1 MAKFNQ
7 KLAAVIVELV
17 ENDMS
22 VTEICKT
29 VGINRKTFYE
39 WKNLKPEFAQA
50 IEDARERAYDEI
62 IALARRT
69 LRDRIEGYTVE
80 ETTFTYEPSPL
91 DDEQMILKKK
101 VVKRKRKEASI
112 ASLNNIIERSRNQKA
127 QPPHKFLSP
136 AKQKNATIT
145 PATSQEAFIL
155 ARFLQRLEQESTNK
169 SA

>member
-39 WKNLKPEFAQA
+39 WKNSKPEFAQA

-112 ASLNNIIERSRNQKA
+112 ASLNNIIERSRIQKA
-127 QPPHKFLSP
+127 QKLHNFSSTE
-136 AKQKNATIT
+136 KQKNATIT
-145 PATSQEAFIL
+145 PSTSQEAFIL
-155 ARFLQRLEQESTNK
+155 AKFLQRLEQESTNK

>member
-1 MAKFNQ
+1 MAKYNQ
-7 KLAAVIVELV
+7 KLAAAIVELV
-17 ENDMS
+17 ENDMP
-22 VTEICKT
+22 VTEICKI

-39 WKNLKPEFAQA
+39 WKNSKPEFAQA
-50 IEDARERAYDEI
+50 IEDARVRAYDEI

-112 ASLNNIIERSRNQKA
+112 ASLNNIIERSRIQKI
-127 QPPHKFLSP
+127 QKLQNFSSSE
-136 AKQKNATIT
+136 KQKNAVIT
-145 PATSQEAFIL
+145 PTTSQEAFIL